1 MELGSNTRTELPDA
15 LRASMAELADLM
27 SKPMR
32 LLVETEQVA
41 DAKESIRDFKV
52 FDTYRP
58 SAPLPFILA
67 GGAPYACSQDVD
79 ATSKNRT
86 YSLKK
91 ETSSQYFN
99 RLKRW
104 RSAARCPTPAAPRER
119 ITHTPSIRTEL
130 GCPFYKIRTRS
141 TPQRGPFPHQINPKS
156 RYIRRRISTVG

>member
-1 MELGSNTRTELPDA
+1 
-15 LRASMAELADLM
+15 MAELADLM

-104 RSAARCPTPAAPRER
+104 RSAARCPTPAAPRGENYP
-119 ITHTPSIRTEL
+119 HTLNSN
-130 GCPFYKIRTRS
+130 RTRVS
-141 TPQRGPFPHQINPKS
+141 VLYKNPHSFHPSKGAFSPSNQSKIPLHSAPHINCRLRGVIMRSSVLLKREF
-156 RYIRRRISTVG
+156 

>member
-67 GGAPYACSQDVD
+67 GGAPYAGSQDVD

-104 RSAARCPTPAAPRER
+104 RSAARCPTPAAPRGENYP
-119 ITHTPSIRTEL
+119 HTLNSN
-130 GCPFYKIRTRS
+130 RTRVS
-141 TPQRGPFPHQINPKS
+141 
-156 RYIRRRISTVG
+156 VL